1 MADLESVIRVGGMDC
16 GEEVSA
22 VQDALHSI
30 SGVVSVR
37 ADLLS
42 SRVSIV
48 HEPAITL
55 ETLKGRIR
63 SIGLSVNDDNSAEDA
78 PAVRKSS
85 IAWVSV
91 AGICLLL
98 GWILSKAG
106 ASALI
111 LSTVSYLLAV
121 AAGAVLVLPKA
132 LRSLGQ
138 KRLDMNALM
147 CLAAIGAIIL
157 KEYLEGAAVVFLFA
171 LAELLESYSIDRAR
185 RSIRSLLTLTPEKAT
200 LRQGDEWVDALTEDV
215 KVGDRVL
222 VRSGEKIPLDG
233 IVVTGTSSVNQ
244 APITGESLPVL
255 KEKGGSVLAGTL
267 NQDGSLEIEVTKLS
281 KDSKLAQIIHLI
293 ENAQKQKAPTQRF
306 VDRFAEIYTP
316 IVVLLAVVVAIAP
329 PLFMGAEWSLW
340 FYRALVL
347 LVVAC
352 PCALVIATPV
362 SVVSGLT
369 AMARRGVL
377 IKGGAALE
385 ALGSLRALAVD
396 KTGTITVG
404 RPSVRMVIGAN
415 GKTENEILS
424 VAASIDF
431 HSTHP
436 LAYAVTEAAK
446 SRGIDIP
453 ASQNYR
459 SISGRGA
466 EAQIKGVWYFLG
478 NHRFAHER
486 GACSPELELEIEKL
500 EAQAV
505 SVVVVAR
512 NQTEGAGPEA
522 FGILGVGDEI
532 RADARHAVKLLH
544 EAGLDSVVMLSGDNS
559 RTARAIAKEV
569 GIDEAYGDLLPEDK
583 VAKIKEIRDRFRSV
597 AMIGDGVNDA
607 PAMAAATLGIAM
619 GASGTDTAIETAD
632 VALMQDRLSG
642 VAEAIRMGRRTMRVI
657 RFNTAF
663 ALGTKMVFLVLSV
676 LGVTG
681 LWLAIAA
688 DTGATLIVI
697 ANALRLVRVKEAP
710 AYLEKIEQSKND
722 TP

>member
-1 MADLESVIRVGGMDC
+1 MDC
-16 GEEVSA
+16 GDEVAA
-22 VQDALHSI
+22 VQDELHSI

-42 SRVSIV
+42 SRVSVV
-48 HEPAITL
+48 HAPTISL
-55 ETLKGRIR
+55 DTLKDRIR
-63 SIGLSVNDDNSAEDA
+63 SIGLSVHDDKSAEEA

-91 AGICLLL
+91 AGGCLLL
-98 GWILSKAG
+98 GWILSKTLEHG
-106 ASALI
+106 LVP
-111 LSTVSYLLAV
+111 STAAYLLAV
-121 AAGAVLVLPKA
+121 GAGAVLVLPKA
-132 LRSLGQ
+132 LRSLAL

-147 CLAAIGAIIL
+147 CIAAIGAIVL
-157 KEYLEGAAVVFLFA
+157 KEYLEGATVVFLFS

-200 LRQGDEWVDALTEDV
+200 LRQGQEWVEVLTDQA

-233 IVVTGTSSVNQ
+233 TVVVGSSSVNQ
-244 APITGESLPVL
+244 APITGESIPVL
-255 KEKGGSVLAGTL
+255 KETGDGVLAGTL
-267 NQDGSLEIEVTKLS
+267 NQDGSLEIEVTKLA

-316 IVVLLAVVVAIAP
+316 VVVLLAIGVAVTP
-329 PLFMGAEWSLW
+329 PLFFQAEWSLW

-404 RPSVRMVIGAN
+404 RPAVRMIVGAN
-415 GKTENEILS
+415 GKSENEILS
-424 VAASIDF
+424 VAAAIDF

-436 LAYAVTEAAK
+436 LAHAVTEAAK
-446 SRGIDIP
+446 SRGVSIP
-453 ASQNYR
+453 PSQNYR

-466 EAQIKGVWYFLG
+466 EAQINGVWYFVG
-478 NHRFAHER
+478 NHRFAHEC
-486 GACSPELELEIEKL
+486 GACSPELEQEIEKL

-512 NQTEGAGPEA
+512 GQSEGPGAEA
-522 FGILGVGDEI
+522 LGILGIGDEI
-532 RADARHAVKLLH
+532 RPDAKDAIKLLH
-544 EAGLDSVVMLSGDNS
+544 SSGLESVVMLSGDNS
-559 RTARAIAKEV
+559 RTARSIAKEV

-583 VAKIKEIRDRFRSV
+583 VTKIKEIRDRFRSV

-663 ALGTKMVFLVLSV
+663 ALGTKIIFLVLSV

-688 DTGATLIVI
+688 DTGAALIVI
-697 ANALRLVRVKEAP
+697 ANALRLVRMKVRP
-710 AYLEKIEQSKND
+710 AAS
-722 TP
+722 